1 MTNISKIINDTSSKN
16 LKNYSYNQVKFLRQF
31 CNTKGIIA
39 NECIEENGRFSMM
52 YLIAICDDEEKELD
66 KTEYYL
72 RSWQQE
78 HQEYEFKIERFDN
91 PEELL
96 WRIREEKYSPD
107 LVFMDIYMP
116 QKTGSMTAKELRD
129 MGNDGSIIFLTSSK
143 EHALEA
149 FGVNAVQYLVKPVTE
164 KELFPVIDRLLSGIE
179 KRLKNYVLF
188 RINGRDCRVAFENIV
203 CCEAQGKSQRLYFSD
218 GTYGQLRMTMTEI
231 YGMLSGRPEFVR
243 VGASYIVSL
252 GHIDSISAQEICLDT
267 GKSIYLPRGAYQ
279 PLREQYF
286 KYYCEDGF

>member
-1 MTNISKIINDTSSKN
+1 
-16 LKNYSYNQVKFLRQF
+16 
-31 CNTKGIIA
+31 
-39 NECIEENGRFSMM
+39 
-52 YLIAICDDEEKELD
+52 
-66 KTEYYL
+66 
-72 RSWQQE
+72 
-78 HQEYEFKIERFDN
+78 
-91 PEELL
+91 
-96 WRIREEKYSPD
+96 
-107 LVFMDIYMP
+107 MP
-116 QKTGSMTAKELRD
+116 QKTGIMTAKELRD